1 MSVPI
6 VLIILIIGGI
16 AGYLLARHVFR
27 PQADRP
33 ERDPGTGSSAH
44 EEPGE
49 PSRHMSALAAP
60 DDPAAG
66 EAVPG
71 GAPGMSAQSSAPAP
85 GASRAAGG
93 PAREEE
99 PVPGPGSTWSATA
112 SRDPAERRPEMAA
125 GRPREA
131 TSEAIGSGES
141 EAAGGVASA
150 AAPGRLEEEPKPS
163 AGAAGDGRSGDL
175 GADDAPPAVAADGPA
190 GTPPAGL
197 GRGER
202 QPDDLQRIS
211 GIGPG
216 IARTLNGLGIHR
228 FEQIAAFTPENIAWV
243 DSHLRFKGRIDRED
257 WVGQARRLTRD
268 RGGSGSENHSTSQ
281 P

>member
-16 AGYLLARHVFR
+16 AGYLLARYVFR

-60 DDPAAG
+60 DPAAG

-71 GAPGMSAQSSAPAP
+71 GTPGMSAHSSAPAP
-85 GASRAAGG
+85 EASRAAGG
-93 PAREEE
+93 PAREE
-99 PVPGPGSTWSATA
+99 PVPEPGSTWSATA
-112 SRDPAERRPEMAA
+112 SPDPAERRPEMAA

-131 TSEAIGSGES
+131 TSEAIGSGEP
-141 EAAGGVASA
+141 ETAGGVASA
-150 AAPGRLEEEPKPS
+150 AAPGRPEEEPELT

-175 GADDAPPAVAADGPA
+175 GADDAQPAVAADGSA

-202 QPDDLQRIS
+202 EPDDLQRIS

-243 DSHLRFKGRIDRED
+243 DSHLRFKGRIEREN
-257 WVGQARRLTRD
+257 WVGQARQLAQE
-268 RGGSGSENHSTSQ
+268 RGGSGSEDHSTSH